1 LRSVDLLKVHGC
13 GKSEGRIPKPEGNPN
28 DELPK
33 SEASSQ
39 EGMQGK
45 DEIEIGALPI
55 GQDNEE

>member
-1 LRSVDLLKVHGC
+1 LALRGGGR

>member
-1 LRSVDLLKVHGC
+1 MGV
-13 GKSEGRIPKPEGNPN
+13 GNPKAEFRN
-28 DELPK
+28 PK
-33 SEASSQ
+33 EIRMMNYRNPKHSSQ